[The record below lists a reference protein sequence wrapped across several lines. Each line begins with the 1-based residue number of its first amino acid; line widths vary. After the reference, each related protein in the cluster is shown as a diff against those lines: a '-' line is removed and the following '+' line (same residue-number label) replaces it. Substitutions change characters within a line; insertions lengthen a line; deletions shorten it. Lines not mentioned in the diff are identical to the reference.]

1 MPDVPIRTEATAEH
15 GRGGDRD
22 RAADR
27 HRATDRLAE
36 LIDGK
41 QSVLVQLRELARQQ
55 LDLVDKGDMSR
66 LLSLLAAKQA
76 LLNELT
82 AVERDLDP
90 FRDDDPAAREWRSSD
105 ARQRC
110 RQTAEQ
116 CNLLLK
122 EIVLL
127 ETQGESELTHRRDDV
142 AARLQGVHQAA
153 QAHHAYT
160 AAPAVVHGPLD
171 VSSES

>member
-1 MPDVPIRTEATAEH
+1 MPDVPNRTEATADRD
-15 GRGGDRD
+15 RGGDRD
-22 RAADR
+22 RAGDR

-36 LIDGK
+36 LIHGK
-41 QSVLVQLRELARQQ
+41 LSVLTQLRELARQQ

-76 LLNELT
+76 LLNELGR
-82 AVERDLDP
+82 VERDLDP
-90 FRDDDPAAREWRSSD
+90 FRDEDPVAREWKSAD
-105 ARQRC
+105 ERQRC

-153 QAHHAYT
+153 QAHNAYT
-160 AAPAVVHGPLD
+160 AVPAAVHGPFD